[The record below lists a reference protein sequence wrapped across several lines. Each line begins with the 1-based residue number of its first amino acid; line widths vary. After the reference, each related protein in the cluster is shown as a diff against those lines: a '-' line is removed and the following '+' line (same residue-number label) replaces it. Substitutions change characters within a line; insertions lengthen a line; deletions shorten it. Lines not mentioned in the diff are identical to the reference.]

1 MIFFFFR
8 KETVNKTSHIL
19 LFVLLSNLLFSS
31 KPSHPSCTHTHTHE
45 QYTNSS
51 VSLRAWRHLS
61 NTSDKQDEL
70 VMSKPPLLNSRFII
84 EDVETKSCTIMSVF
98 WDFKAARA
106 EKWSRKRQCAFQ
118 ANSFLLTC
126 AVVQLKQLCSVV
138 SGELCP
144 INEEPVLLVHSAS
157 SFSFASNF
165 YCMSL

>member
-1 MIFFFFR
+1 MIFFFLE
-8 KETVNKTSHIL
+8 KKQSTKPHTSCS
-19 LFVLLSNLLFSS
+19 LFSFLICCFHQNLLI
-31 KPSHPSCTHTHTHE
+31 PAAHTHTHTHE

-126 AVVQLKQLCSVV
+126 AVVQLKQLGVPSCLESCA
-138 SGELCP
+138 L
-144 INEEPVLLVHSAS
+144 
-157 SFSFASNF
+157 
-165 YCMSL
+165 